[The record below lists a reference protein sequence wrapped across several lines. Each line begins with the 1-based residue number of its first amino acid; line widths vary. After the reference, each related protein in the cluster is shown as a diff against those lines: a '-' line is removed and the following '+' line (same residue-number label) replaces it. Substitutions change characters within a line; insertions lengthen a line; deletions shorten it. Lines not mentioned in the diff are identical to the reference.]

1 MKKFLSVFLTLLL
14 LLPLMSV
21 SAFAQEDVRIE
32 FIQWWEPELPQGFF
46 RGLMDEFE
54 AQNPGIKVDLISGPY
69 SSTKDQII
77 AGAATGTLC
86 DVVGLDGAWVN
97 DLSKQGA
104 IANLDDL
111 VATYKTDDSEFGA
124 KVAVGGKDYMY
135 GVVTF
140 AYTMFVNNDM
150 LKAAGIEAAPTNRT
164 EFAAAAQA
172 LTNADKNQYGWVL
185 PLSLQSPN
193 GIQNDTMSWVWAS
206 GGSMMNKDGTP
217 NVNNPDV
224 KEALVFIKDLYDKGV
239 ISPGSFAKQEQD
251 KVEEFVNGRI
261 GTMVDTLA
269 HITMIRERNP
279 ELNFSV
285 SAVPAKDGYDG
296 KRGMVYAAW
305 GIGVSETSQ
314 HKEEAWKLVNFL
326 LSSDVN
332 ARLAATANAFP
343 GNSKATPDYSKAD
356 ELFVKAFEIYQQSY
370 ACNEFVGLPVAEDL
384 MRMFAE
390 QFQGALEGNQSIDD
404 CLAKVQEK
412 WQAEFK

>member
-1 MKKFLSVFLTLLL
+1 MKRFLSVFLTLMLL
-14 LLPLMSV
+14 LSLSSV
-21 SAFAQEDVRIE
+21 SALAQEDVKIE
-32 FIQWWEPELPQGFF
+32 FIQWWEPELPQGFL

-54 AQNPGIKVDLISGPY
+54 AQNPGVKVELISGPY

-111 VATYKTDDSEFGA
+111 VAAYKTDDSEFGA
-124 KVAVGGKDYMY
+124 KVSVGGKNFMY

-150 LKAAGIEAAPTNRT
+150 LKAAGIAAAPSNRS
-164 EFAAAAQA
+164 EFLAAAEA

-224 KEALVFIKDLYDKGV
+224 KEALTFIKDLYDKGV
-239 ISPGSFAKQEQD
+239 VSPGSFSKQEQD

-279 ELNFSV
+279 QLDFSV

-305 GIGVSETSQ
+305 GIGVSENSQ

-326 LSSDVN
+326 LNSDVN

-343 GNSKATPDYSKAD
+343 GNSKAAPDYSKAD
-356 ELFVKAFEIYQQSY
+356 PLFTKAFEIYQQSY
-370 ACNEFVGLPVAEDL
+370 ACNEFVGLPVAEEL
-384 MRMFAE
+384 MRIFAE
-390 QFQGALEGNQSIDD
+390 QFQGALEGKQSIDD
-404 CLAKVQEK
+404 CLAAVQEK
-412 WQAEFK
+412 WQAEF

>member
-1 MKKFLSVFLTLLL
+1 MKKLLSVFLTIMLLCSL
-14 LLPLMSV
+14 GGI
-21 SAFAQEDVRIE
+21 SALAQEDVTIE

-54 AQNPGIKVDLISGPY
+54 ALNPGIKVELVSGPY

-77 AGAATGTLC
+77 AGAATGTLS

-97 DLSKQGA
+97 DLAKQGA
-104 IANLDDL
+104 IASLDDL
-111 VATYKTDDSEFGA
+111 VATYKTDDGEFGA
-124 KVAVGGKDYMY
+124 KVAVGGKNHMY

-140 AYTMFVNNDM
+140 AYTMFVNDDM
-150 LKAAGIEAAPTNRT
+150 LKAAGIETLPANRS
-164 EFAAAAQA
+164 EFLAAAQA

-206 GGSMMNKDGTP
+206 GGSMMNADGTP
-217 NVNNPDV
+217 NVNNADV
-224 KEALVFIKDLYDKGV
+224 KEALTFIKDLYDQGV
-239 ISPGSFAKQEQD
+239 ISPGSFSKQEQD

-285 SAVPAKDGYDG
+285 CSVPAKDDYQGE
-296 KRGMVYAAW
+296 RGMVYAAW
-305 GIGVSETSQ
+305 GIGVSEHSQ

-326 LSSDVN
+326 LESDIN
-332 ARLAATANAFP
+332 ARLASTANAFP
-343 GNSKATPDYSKAD
+343 GNTKAAPDYSKAD
-356 ELFVKAFEIYQQSY
+356 PLFAKAFEIYQQSY
-370 ACNEFVGLPVAEDL
+370 ACNEFVGLPVAEEL
-384 MRMFAE
+384 MRVFAE
-390 QFQGALEGNQSIDD
+390 QFQGALEGNQTIDD
-404 CLAKVQEK
+404 CLAKVQEQ
-412 WQAEFK
+412 WEAEFN